1 MTKKRKARP
10 ARVEWGTGR
19 VAVLANLAVIQRM
32 LDEGWPMTGIYAQL
46 QDSLAGLRYNSF
58 SHQVRTCCKR
68 RASHSEAVK
77 NSFVLEP
84 TAKPVRCS

>member
-1 MTKKRKARP
+1 VPKTRKVHP
-10 ARVEWGTGR
+10 GRVEWGIGR

-46 QDSLAGLRYNSF
+46 QDSLAGLRYRSF
-58 SHQVRTCCKR
+58 TNQVRKCCNRKTKR
-68 RASHSEAVK
+68 SAATK
-77 NSFVLEP
+77 TLFVLEG